1 MQSKKHKLSLQ
12 RIGTA
17 AASVIFF
24 WGFGIML
31 LVVILNIGIG
41 FTDNNADFRSAF
53 VSMTERNESRMLNNY
68 MQLVLHQRYLEEKG
82 EATQDSSVGAE
93 QNLHTYEMHFDPQNT
108 NFRFAVTDPDG
119 RLLLT
124 NDPLYGTDQQL
135 LATNVRTET
144 MLLDSRGYQNQK
156 HFKDPINDFE
166 RIVYGDNSQY
176 LDSPNDYQLW
186 YFADLKIDAAY
197 HDGLDVI
204 VYGGEY
210 TDYMFFDNLKEA
222 ESFDYEKAYGPH
234 CEWKIAAEAETAQSA
249 VHDESDHSIMVEVK
263 AYTLSNAEKT
273 SQEDYSNAEKT
284 SLEEYYR
291 RKREGQEI
299 YAADEALEKQLMSGL
314 DITIRGERHET
325 GICYVRTYL
334 PEEMPIEDAISNNYA
349 IYAFLFQHSEWA
361 VVLMFALM
369 ILTVASAI
377 AMCSVAGQ
385 GENGRVQFSRIHTLP
400 YEFFWI
406 LPPLSIAASL
416 LLLLYLMNEGTPYR
430 MIAIFCIGMIFCISA
445 FFMLWLYTTA
455 VRTKTG
461 SFLGSFGI
469 IRIFGFLFGLLRNSF
484 FAAAG
489 LLLALAGLLFF
500 NAALLILPREC
511 VAAAVVMDGFALLFA
526 AYCIYSYF
534 ELHRHVRQMETGDFS
549 PQTHPVKLRGDFADF
564 DGSLNDINGK
574 VAEIVARQTK
584 AEHLR
589 TELITNVSHDLKTP
603 LTSIVNYVDLLS
615 REPMQ
620 SEAAGEYLEV
630 LRRQAAKLKKLTI
643 DLVDASKASTGNL
656 TVELMPMDLG
666 VFLSQLAGEYD
677 EAFAEKGMT
686 LVQNMPKTQVMILA
700 DGRQIWRVFDNLL
713 NNVCK
718 YALTG
723 TRVYLDIRQ
732 TDDEVTIVL
741 KNVSARPLN
750 ISPDE
755 LMERFVRGDASR
767 HTEGSGLGLSIA
779 HDLTALQGGTLQLN
793 TDGDLFKAYL
803 SFPIYHPDEADASP
817 DSDGDLIQ

>member
-1 MQSKKHKLSLQ
+1 MQSEKLKISLQ
-12 RIGTA
+12 RAGTA
-17 AASVIFF
+17 AASIIFL
-24 WGFGIML
+24 WGFGITL
-31 LVVILNIGIG
+31 LVVILNFGIG

-53 VSMTERNESRMLNNY
+53 VSMTESNESKMLDNY
-68 MQLVLHQRYLEEKG
+68 MQLVLHQRYLEETG
-82 EATQDSSVGAE
+82 EASPDSVGAA

-135 LATNVRTET
+135 LATNVRTAT
-144 MLLDSRGYQNQK
+144 MELDTRGYQNQK
-156 HFKDPINDFE
+156 HFDDPINDFE

-197 HDGLDVI
+197 HNGLDVI
-204 VYGGEY
+204 GYGGEY
-210 TDYMFFDNLKEA
+210 TDYMFFDTEAEA

-234 CEWKIAAEAETAQSA
+234 CEWKIAAETAQSA
-249 VHDESDHSIMVEVK
+249 AQDEEIGHSVVVEVT
-263 AYTLSNAEKT
+263 AYTISNSEMI
-273 SQEDYSNAEKT
+273 
-284 SLEEYYR
+284 SLEDYYR
-291 RKREGQEI
+291 RKSEGQEI

-314 DITIRGERHET
+314 DITIRGQRHET
-325 GICYVRTYL
+325 AACYVRTYL
-334 PEEMPIEDAISNNYA
+334 PVKMPIEDAISNNYA

-361 VVLMFALM
+361 VILMFVLM
-369 ILTVASAI
+369 ILTVVSAI

-385 GENGRVQFSRIHTLP
+385 DENGHVQISRIHTLP

-416 LLLLYLMNEGTPYR
+416 LLLRYLVNEGTPYR
-430 MIAIFCIGMIFCISA
+430 MIAIFCIGMIFCISS

-455 VRTKTG
+455 VRTKAG
-461 SFLGSFGI
+461 SFWGSFGI
-469 IRIFGFLFGLLRNSF
+469 IRIFGFLFGLLRSRF
-484 FAAAG
+484 WATASM
-489 LLLALAGLLFF
+489 LLILGGLLFF
-500 NAALLILPREC
+500 NAALLFLPREC
-511 VAAAVVMDGFALLFA
+511 VAVAVVLDGLALLFA

-549 PQTHPVKLRGDFADF
+549 PQKHPVKLRADFADF
-564 DGSLNDINGK
+564 DGSLNDITGK
-574 VAEIVARQTK
+574 VAEIVAQQTK

-620 SEAAGEYLEV
+620 SEAAEEYLEV

-656 TVELMPMDLG
+656 TVELMPTDLG
-666 VFLSQLAGEYD
+666 VLLSQLAGEYD
-677 EAFAEKGMT
+677 GAFAEKGLM
-686 LVQNMPKTQVMILA
+686 LVQSVPETPVMILA

-732 TDDEVTIVL
+732 ADEEVTIAL
-741 KNVSARPLN
+741 KNVSAQPLN
-750 ISPDE
+750 VSPDE

-779 HDLTALQGGTLQLN
+779 RDLTALQGGTLRLS

-803 SFPIYHPDEADASP
+803 SFPIYHPDEEEAAPEAD
-817 DSDGDLIQ
+817 GELIQ